1 MLCTNKGWN
10 SILRK
15 PADCVPSVE
24 TNEQK
29 RSKEFTVKYSGI
41 LTLLFPRK
49 RRRSSPSPFICNC
62 VLEAAESRILKSL
75 LVHEG
80 ALANTRQI

>member
-49 RRRSSPSPFICNC
+49 DG
-62 VLEAAESRILKSL
+62 VLVPVRLSATAF
-75 LVHEG
+75 
-80 ALANTRQI
+80 